1 MSKDGKNFE
10 KRAIL
15 AWLTRGNVNCPLTRQ
30 PLKPS
35 LLVPNA
41 SLKRNIDKW
50 RRENGV
56 EDSEDE
62 TSVVSEND
70 SNFFGLL
77 QIDGDGAAHNNHRFN
92 PTQQLDLEMPAEDDL
107 SDLLDLYN
115 EVLELTSTHFES
127 TTGSHSVIRPRAVS
141 PISLSDEASDA
152 AFGAIV
158 AQTVARRLWLPK
170 LFQKKMGGCST

>member
-15 AWLTRGNVNCPLTRQ
+15 AWLTLGNVNCPLTRQ
-30 PLKPS
+30 PLSPS

-50 RRENGV
+50 RRENGI
-56 EDSEDE
+56 EESDDDTSILSED
-62 TSVVSEND
+62 D
-70 SNFFGLL
+70 CNFVGLL
-77 QIDGDGAAHNNHRFN
+77 QIDGDLAARSNHRVHQ
-92 PTQQLDLEMPAEDDL
+92 TQLEPEMPMDDDL

-115 EVLELTSTHFES
+115 EVLELTSTPFES
-127 TTGSHSVIRPRAVS
+127 GTGLQAATRPRAPS
-141 PISLSDEASDA
+141 PIFLSQEASDA

-158 AQTVARRLWLPK
+158 AQTAARRIWLPK
-170 LFQKKMGGCST
+170 LFQKKD